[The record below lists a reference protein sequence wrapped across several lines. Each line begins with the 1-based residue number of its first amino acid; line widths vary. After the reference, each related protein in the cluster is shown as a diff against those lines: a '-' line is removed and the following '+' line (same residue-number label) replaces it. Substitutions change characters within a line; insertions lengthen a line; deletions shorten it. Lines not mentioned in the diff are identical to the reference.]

1 MDLDAET
8 DEDADKKTEENE
20 ASYEEAL
27 GLLNG
32 YVEEEL
38 KYIKVSRILW
48 LQLILIVRSRRIFS
62 LAVSVKAAS
71 PHCYGC

>member
-1 MDLDAET
+1 MRSDVPQEMGERAWWTGSVPRMDLDAET

-38 KYIKVSRILW
+38 KYIKVSP
-48 LQLILIVRSRRIFS
+48 
-62 LAVSVKAAS
+62 A
-71 PHCYGC
+71 